1 MVYFLVTFV
10 HTNWMQKDLE
20 LYLPFKVD
28 SPLYKSKKNILIIG
42 SMVLKT
48 TGLISWFQRK
58 NLENEPIYATNL
70 CRQTKPS
77 YFGTFLAISLDPVH
91 IFQKR
96 FLR

>member
-1 MVYFLVTFV
+1 MLAPPLYAQVKTLNTMVHFLVTFV

-58 NLENEPIYATNL
+58 N
-70 CRQTKPS
+70 
-77 YFGTFLAISLDPVH
+77 
-91 IFQKR
+91 R
-96 FLR
+96 F